1 MCSKIYIRTKFAW
14 YILDSPSP
22 AYEPLFTPFYIQ
34 HRVLHLLVTVSLENP
49 RITYDD
55 FIDSL
60 HRETNEN
67 LTIYTFLGRELTR
80 EDVESDTV
88 VCLNLFHV
96 LV

>member
-1 MCSKIYIRTKFAW
+1 M
-14 YILDSPSP
+14 
-22 AYEPLFTPFYIQ
+22 
-34 HRVLHLLVTVSLENP
+34 TVSLENP

-60 HRETNEN
+60 HMETNEN

-88 VCLNLFHV
+88 VCLNLFHL